1 MSTTDKLISRC
12 RNPTEK
18 KRPALLPACYE
29 IHFKNANYLLAAHA
43 AGLVGCF
50 TVLKEYAA
58 TPELKGMGTF
68 VVLFGIGLLA
78 SISNYIALVF
88 ARSHA
93 LRPYSRASDEST
105 GEFLKR
111 SHLGSV
117 GIALLMLVIAILLM
131 MFRFAHL

>member
-1 MSTTDKLISRC
+1 M
-12 RNPTEK
+12 PTSNGLAQEVK
-18 KRPALLPACYE
+18 DHYE

-43 AGLVGCF
+43 AGLVGCL
-50 TVLKEYAA
+50 TVLKDYAA

-93 LRPYSRASDEST
+93 LRPYNRASDELT
-105 GEFLKR
+105 KAFLKR
-111 SHLGSV
+111 IHLGSV
-117 GIALLMLVIAILLM
+117 AVALLMLVIAIFVVV
-131 MFRFAHL
+131 FRFARL